1 MLARVAAFEIR
12 FLVRSPLFWIAS
24 AIFFLLSFASVAVE
38 GVSIGGRGLTH
49 LNSPFALVQTVGVM
63 AVFGVFVVVAFV
75 AGAVVRDDETGF
87 APIVHTTRVTKPA
100 YVVGRFLGATA
111 VGYLVLCSVALGVLV
126 GTWMPWLDPDK
137 LGPFRAGDYL
147 HVLLVLLLP
156 TVLLLS
162 AGFFALATGT
172 RSMTTTYVG
181 AVGFLALYFAA
192 IIGLQDPRWL
202 DLVAL
207 LDPFGLGAAEA
218 MTRYWT
224 TAERNTQLL
233 PLAGPLLRNRLLW
246 GAITVVLFAVAYR
259 LFRFEA
265 KPAGGGKAEGGE
277 PADAHLV
284 ASRPLIPSPS
294 TSFTLSVAAAGGEVE
309 GPRVNEAEGRA
320 QGAWSALLT
329 LARFDALFVLRSPA
343 FYVLLAL
350 GVLNAFASLFTSTD
364 FMGAELLPVTRGM
377 VRALDGAFSLFPLL
391 IAIYYAGELVWRD
404 RERRVHEIVDAT
416 PAPDWTFLVPKLVA
430 VTGVLAA
437 TVLVGVLTA
446 VGTQLLKGWTTLE
459 LGHYLLWFAVPTVIA
474 LFLFA
479 VFAVFVQSIVAS
491 KPLGWAAMLV
501 YVVVMSSLSKAG
513 FQHPLYRWSSTT
525 PTPLSDMNGLG
536 RFWVGA
542 AWLQLYWLLLSVAV
556 LVLAHALRRRGTEAR
571 LTPRL
576 RALPRRL
583 RGAPGVLAA
592 LALAGAAVA
601 GGWVFFNTN
610 VLNTYRSDDD
620 EEARQALVEKTLSPF
635 EKVPQP
641 TITDV
646 KLDVQLFPREVRAVT
661 RGEYAIE
668 NRTGAPLDHVHVRWD
683 LRLRLDE
690 LTVERGAVEQEL
702 PDVHCRIFRLSP
714 PMAPGERRR
723 IAFATTLEERGFP
736 ARQPLTRVVGNGTF
750 LDNTEIA
757 PSLGWWRGEGLLT
770 DRAKRRKYGLP
781 ELPRMAKLEDPAA
794 RAHHYLRHD
803 SDWVNA
809 ELSLTTDAD
818 QVPVLPGYTVEET
831 TRGGRR
837 TLRTRTEAPIHHFF
851 SLQSARYA
859 AKVQRVGAV
868 ETAVLHHPPHGYT
881 LDRMLGSMRRSLELF
896 GRAFSPFQFRQLRV
910 LEFPAYASF
919 AQSFSNTIPY
929 SEAIGFVADASD
941 PEKVDLATYV
951 TAHEVAHQWF
961 GHQNRR
967 RRHAGRDHARRDLRA
982 VRRAPRDGGPLRE
995 GAAAALHEV
1004 RARPLPALARERAR
1018 GGAAARPRRE
1028 PGLHPLPEGHARHG
1042 LARRGRRA
1050 RGRDPLAPPARLGV
1064 RLQAG
1069 ALPVLHRLPPDPPR
1083 GGRPRARRA
1092 HHRPLRADHAL
1103 RPRRQGRE
1111 GDPPARRQ
1119 VRGRA
1124 LDHRREEVRRRE
1136 GCRDRGAD
1144 GRARGGGRLRGR
1156 AREEGLPRGG
1166 RAPAREGAGEERG
1179 VDPHARR
1186 RPRAALGGRRPVQP
1200 AHRPQLRRQPREG
1213 RVAAAAVRR
1222 RLSRPASASACAT
1235 AS

>member
-1 MLARVAAFEIR
+1 MLARVAAFEVR

-24 AIFFLLSFASVAVE
+24 AIFFLISFASVAVE

-49 LNSPFALVQTVGVM
+49 LNSPFALVQTVQVM
-63 AVFGVFVVVAFV
+63 AVFGVFVIVAFV

-137 LGPFRAGDYL
+137 LGPFRGGDYL

-181 AVGFLALYFAA
+181 AVGFLALYFTA

-246 GAITVVLFAVAYR
+246 GAVTAVLFVLAYR
-259 LFRFEA
+259 MFRFEA
-265 KPAGGGKAEGGE
+265 RPARGGKAERPTRE
-277 PADAHLV
+277 PAP
-284 ASRPLIPSPS
+284 SPGPLIPSPS
-294 TSFTLSVAAAGGEVE
+294 TPPPAAATL
-309 GPRVNEAEGRA
+309 RVNGVEGRA
-320 QGAWSALLT
+320 QGAWSSLLT
-329 LARFDALFVLRSPA
+329 LARFDAVFVLRSPA

-350 GVLNAFASLFTSTD
+350 GVLNGFASLFTSTD
-364 FMGAELLPVTRGM
+364 FRGAELLPVTRAM
-377 VRALDGAFSLFPLL
+377 VRALDGAFALFPLL

-437 TVLVGVLTA
+437 TVVVGVLTA

-459 LGHYLLWFAVPTVIA
+459 LGHYLLWFALPTMVA

-479 VFAVFVQSIVAS
+479 VFAVFVQSVVPS

-501 YVVVMSSLSKAG
+501 YVVLMSSLSKAG

-542 AWLQLYWLLLSVAV
+542 AWLNLYWLLLSIVV
-556 LVLAHALRRRGTEAR
+556 LVLAHALRRRGTEVR
-571 LTPRL
+571 LAPRL
-576 RALPRRL
+576 RALPGRL
-583 RGAPGVLAA
+583 RGTPGVLAA
-592 LALAGAAVA
+592 LALAGAAVS

-620 EEARQALVEKTLSPF
+620 EEARQALVEKTLSPY
-635 EKVPQP
+635 EQVPQP

-683 LRLRLDE
+683 LRLRMDE
-690 LTVERGAVEQEL
+690 LQVDGGTVEQDR
-702 PDVHCRIFRLSP
+702 PDVHYRIFRLSP

-723 IAFATTLEERGFP
+723 ITFATTLEERGFP
-736 ARQPLTRVVGNGTF
+736 ARDPLTRVVENGTF
-750 LDNTEIA
+750 LDNSQVA

-781 ELPRMAKLEDPAA
+781 ELPRMAKLEDASA

-809 ELSLTTDAD
+809 ELSLTTDAG
-818 QVPVLPGYTVEET
+818 QVPVLPGYTVEDV
-831 TRGGRR
+831 TRGDRR

-851 SLQSARYA
+851 SLLSARYA
-859 AKVQRVGAV
+859 VKAQAVGGV
-868 ETAVLHHPPHGYT
+868 ETAVLHHPPHTYAV
-881 LDRMLGSMRRSLELF
+881 DRMLGAMKRSLEVF
-896 GRAFSPFQFRQLRV
+896 GRAFSPYQFRQLRV
-910 LEFPAYASF
+910 LEFPAYATF

-941 PEKVDLATYV
+941 PEKVDIATYV

-961 GHQNRR
+961 GHQIVG
-967 RRHAGRDHARRDLRA
+967 ADMQ
-982 VRRAPRDGGPLRE
+982 GGTMLVE
-995 GAAAALHEV
+995 TFA
-1004 RARPLPALARERAR
+1004 
-1018 GGAAARPRRE
+1018 
-1028 PGLHPLPEGHARHG
+1028 
-1042 LARRGRRA
+1042 
-1050 RGRDPLAPPARLGV
+1050 
-1064 RLQAG
+1064 QYG
-1069 ALPVLHRLPPDPPR
+1069 ALLVMEDLY
-1083 GGRPRARRA
+1083 GKA
-1092 HHRPLRADHAL
+1092 
-1103 RPRRQGRE
+1103 
-1111 GDPPARRQ
+1111 
-1119 VRGRA
+1119 
-1124 LDHRREEVRRRE
+1124 
-1136 GCRDRGAD
+1136 
-1144 GRARGGGRLRGR
+1144 
-1156 AREEGLPRGG
+1156 
-1166 RAPAREGAGEERG
+1166 
-1179 VDPHARR
+1179 
-1186 RPRAALGGRRPVQP
+1186 
-1200 AHRPQLRRQPREG
+1200 QLRRFTKYELDRYLRSRGSELVEELPLARVENQGYIHYQKGTLVMAWLDEVVGREVVT
-1213 RVAAAAVRR
+1213 RALR
-1222 RLSRPASASACAT
+1222 RLVSEFAFKPAPYPSSTDFLRILREEAGPAHDALITDLFEKITLYDLGAKGAKVTRRPDGKFEVALSVTAAKKYADGKGVETEAPMDELVEVGVFAAEPGKKGFREEDVLRLEKVRVKTGAAT
-1235 AS
+1235 LTLVVDREPRWAGLDPFNRRIDRNSDDNLVKVE